1 LRAEDEA
8 TRLRS
13 KDDGFE
19 DATDAEI
26 TVDDEAENEPKCA
39 IDKENLK
46 IRKGETF
53 HA

>member
-1 LRAEDEA
+1 LRA
-8 TRLRS
+8 

-26 TVDDEAENEPKCA
+26 TVDDEAEMSPSLQSTRK
-39 IDKENLK
+39 ILK
-46 IRKGETF
+46 SGRVRPF